1 MYVFSVHVCARYEMH
16 RKMNRFIYVYNLIL
30 ILLRFI
36 DINLILIFSHDHN
49 IYTVWNC
56 SYTWFT
62 CKFYLPV
69 GLYAVF
75 VFFFPREIQRARTK
89 HLLRT
94 MPLIPLVMMTFRTCY
109 HGDHKWPIFSPR
121 DLEDKFHHSF

>member
-1 MYVFSVHVCARYEMH
+1 MLSIHVPARYEMH
-16 RKMNRFIYVYNLIL
+16 IKMNRFIYVYNLIL

-69 GLYAVF
+69 SFMQCLY
-75 VFFFPREIQRARTK
+75 FFPQGNPK
-89 HLLRT
+89 GKNK
-94 MPLIPLVMMTFRTCY
+94 TFVENNAFDTI
-109 HGDHKWPIFSPR
+109 GDD
-121 DLEDKFHHSF
+121 DL